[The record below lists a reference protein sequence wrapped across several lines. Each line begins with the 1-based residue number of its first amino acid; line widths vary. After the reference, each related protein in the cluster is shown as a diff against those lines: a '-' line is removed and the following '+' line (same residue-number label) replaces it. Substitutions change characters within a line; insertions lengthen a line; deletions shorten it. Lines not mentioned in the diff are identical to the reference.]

1 MSRFTETRNSPV
13 EDSAPEHG
21 GAFPIPNSSLQGFLA
36 SIVESSDDAI
46 VSKTLDG
53 TVTSWNRAAERIFG
67 YTADEMIGHPIT
79 KLAVPGQAEDMTRI
93 LEKLARGERVDHY
106 ETIRRTK
113 DGRMIHVSLSVS
125 PIRTVAGKIIGAAK
139 IVRDIN
145 ERKLAEQALRESE
158 VRFRTLFE
166 QAAVGIEQ
174 VALDGRIVGVNSK
187 LCQMLGRDSSALL
200 GKNCKEITHPDDWE
214 REEVLLDQ
222 LLAGERTSYAVEKR
236 CIHGS
241 GNTVWVRLT
250 SSLARDPEG
259 QCLYRI
265 SLLEGITDRKR
276 AEEQNAALLEEIRQ
290 SVYHK
295 DEFLAMLAHELR
307 NPLAPLRN
315 AVHLL
320 HLRGEDPTVV
330 ARVRDMMDRQ
340 ITHMRRLI
348 DDLLDV
354 SRITRGTITLNRER
368 TDLARLVR
376 LSTEDQRETFQNS
389 SIELETRLP
398 EIPVWVQGDRTRL
411 TQVLE
416 NLLENARKFT
426 PRGGKI
432 EVEVVA
438 DPARREALM
447 QVRDT
452 GIGIE
457 PELLPRLFD
466 LFTQADRSL
475 DRSPG
480 GLGLGLAL
488 VKRLVELHDGKVS
501 AHSAG
506 SNQGAEFTVRLPLED
521 EPMALSETRRGAV
534 TSNRHVR
541 VLVVEDNRDSA
552 ESLRMLLA
560 TQGYEVALAYTGTEG
575 VEAARRARP
584 DVVICD
590 IGLPGMDGYAVAR
603 AIRLNPGTAKARL
616 IAVTGYGQDDDR
628 ARALANGFDTHLV
641 KPADPEKLLGLLA

>member
-1 MSRFTETRNSPV
+1 MSRFTETRNSP
-13 EDSAPEHG
+13 EKESAPEHD
-21 GAFPIPNSSLQGFLA
+21 GAFTTPSSSLQGFLA

-67 YTADEMIGHPIT
+67 YTAGEMIGHPIA
-79 KLAVPGQAEDMTRI
+79 KLAIPGQAEDMTRI

-113 DGRMIHVSLSVS
+113 DGRIIHVSLSVS
-125 PIRTVAGKIIGAAK
+125 PIRTATRKIIGAAK

-174 VALDGRIVGVNSK
+174 VTLDGRIVGVNSK

-200 GKNCKEITHPDDWE
+200 GKTCKEITHPDDWE
-214 REEVLLDQ
+214 REELLLDQ

-236 CIHGS
+236 CLHGS
-241 GNTVWVRLT
+241 GNSVWVRLT

-295 DEFLAMLAHELR
+295 DEFLGMLAHELR

-320 HLRGEDPTVV
+320 HLGGEDPTVV

-389 SIELETRLP
+389 GIELETRLP
-398 EIPVWVQGDRTRL
+398 EIPVWVRGDRTRL

-438 DPARREALM
+438 DPARQEALM

-603 AIRLNPGTAKARL
+603 AIRLNPGTAQARL
-616 IAVTGYGQDDDR
+616 IAVTGYGQNDDR
-628 ARALANGFDTHLV
+628 ARALASGFDTHLV